1 MIKDLSLSRTAGGTI
16 FNAYLFS
23 YIILTPITGYL
34 TDRFGARYVITIC
47 TFILGAGVFLMGT
60 VESLWTACLFYTI
73 VGLGSTGMWTPIIT
87 VVQRWFA
94 PNRRGLALGILST
107 GYGLGFATMGVVFP
121 WIVNQF
127 SWRYSWYFLGTGAL
141 LMIVANGLLLRSDP
155 ASAGYLPWGQKKGS
169 LLTEA
174 GKGSNPKRE
183 PLSNVF
189 KNSTFWLIG
198 LSYFSISY
206 SLYGITTF
214 MVDYA
219 HNQIGL
225 PFEKASFLATI
236 HGVCQVVGVLTVLP
250 LSDYIGRKRTII
262 FSNSFIT
269 IANNAIRCGTCENAL
284 VIGAERLSSVVN
296 WRDRNTCV
304 LLADGAGAVV
314 VTSKKDPGILQGI
327 DLKPLHLIMDGNRL
341 FKKAIEYMST
351 ITQHVMQDTSL
362 CSEEIQL
369 VIPHQA
375 NIRIIQGLA
384 KSLKVPMERVYTNI
398 HKYGNTSSA
407 TIPIAL
413 DEANREGLVKKG
425 DNVLLVSFGS
435 GITWGA
441 SILNWSF

>member
-1 MIKDLSLSRTAGGTI
+1 MTRKASFHWAWIILATCFVNLFINYSVRLGYGVVLPEMIKDLSLSRTAGGTI

-34 TDRFGARYVITIC
+34 TDRFGARYVITTC
-47 TFILGAGVFLMGT
+47 TFILGVGVFLMGT
-60 VESLWTACLFYTI
+60 AESLWTACLFYII

-94 PNRRGLALGILST
+94 PKRRGLALGILST

-141 LMIVANGLLLRSDP
+141 LMVVANGLLLRSDP
-155 ASAGYLPWGQKKGS
+155 ASAGYLPWGQKEGS
-169 LLTEA
+169 LLTEEV
-174 GKGSNPKRE
+174 KGSNPKRE

-189 KNSTFWLIG
+189 KSSTFWLIG

-219 HNQIGL
+219 QNQIGL

-262 FSNSFIT
+262 VSNSFIT
-269 IANNAIRCGTCENAL
+269 ICLAGILLYGSSWVMLYVLVGVLAVFYGVIWPMYGACAGDYFPKEVMGT
-284 VIGAERLSSVVN
+284 VIGAWTPFYGLGAILVHWVSGVL
-296 WRDRNTCV
+296 RDSTGSYDYSFAINTVMAALAV
-304 LLADGAGAVV
+304 LLIC
-314 VTSKKDPGILQGI
+314 T
-327 DLKPLHLIMDGNRL
+327 
-341 FKKAIEYMST
+341 
-351 ITQHVMQDTSL
+351 
-362 CSEEIQL
+362 
-369 VIPHQA
+369 
-375 NIRIIQGLA
+375 
-384 KSLKVPMERVYTNI
+384 
-398 HKYGNTSSA
+398 
-407 TIPIAL
+407 
-413 DEANREGLVKKG
+413 VKKNTMG
-425 DNVLLVSFGS
+425 TGYLGECQK
-435 GITWGA
+435 G
-441 SILNWSF
+441 

>member
-1 MIKDLSLSRTAGGTI
+1 MTRKTSFHWAWIILVTCFVNLFINYSVRLGYGVVLPEMIKDLSLSRTAGGTI

-23 YIILTPITGYL
+23 YIILTPITGHL

-87 VVQRWFA
+87 VVQRWFT

-107 GYGLGFATMGVVFP
+107 GYGLGFATMGVAFP

-141 LMIVANGLLLRSDP
+141 LMVVANGLLLRSDP
-155 ASAGYLPWGQKKGS
+155 ASAGYLPWGQKEGS
-169 LLTEA
+169 LLTEE
-174 GKGSNPKRE
+174 GKGNNQKRE

-189 KNSTFWLIG
+189 KSSTFWLIG

-219 HNQIGL
+219 QNQIGL

-262 FSNSFIT
+262 ISNFFIT
-269 IANNAIRCGTCENAL
+269 ICLAGILLYGSSWVMLSVLVGVLAVFYGVIWPMYGACAGDYFPKEVMGT
-284 VIGAERLSSVVN
+284 VIGAWTPFYGLGAILVHWVSGVL
-296 WRDRNTCV
+296 RDSTGSYGYSFAINTVMAALAV
-304 LLADGAGAVV
+304 LLICTV
-314 VTSKKDPGILQGI
+314 KK
-327 DLKPLHLIMDGNRL
+327 NT
-341 FKKAIEYMST
+341 MST
-351 ITQHVMQDTSL
+351 RYLGECQK
-362 CSEEIQL
+362 E
-369 VIPHQA
+369 
-375 NIRIIQGLA
+375 
-384 KSLKVPMERVYTNI
+384 
-398 HKYGNTSSA
+398 
-407 TIPIAL
+407 
-413 DEANREGLVKKG
+413 
-425 DNVLLVSFGS
+425 
-435 GITWGA
+435 
-441 SILNWSF
+441 

>member
-1 MIKDLSLSRTAGGTI
+1 MTRKTSFHWAWIILATCFVNLFINYSVRLGYGVVLPEMIKDLSLSRTAGGTI

-34 TDRFGARYVITIC
+34 TDRFGARYVITTC
-47 TFILGAGVFLMGT
+47 TFILGVGVFLMGT

-141 LMIVANGLLLRSDP
+141 LMVVANGLLLRSDP
-155 ASAGYLPWGQKKGS
+155 ASAGYLPWGQKEGS
-169 LLTEA
+169 LLTEE

-183 PLSNVF
+183 PLSSVF
-189 KNSTFWLIG
+189 KSSTFWLIG

-219 HNQIGL
+219 QNQIGL

-262 FSNSFIT
+262 ISNSFIT
-269 IANNAIRCGTCENAL
+269 ICLAGILLYGSSWAMLSVLVGALAVFYGVIWPMYGACAGDYFPKEVMGT
-284 VIGAERLSSVVN
+284 VIGAWTPFYGLGAILVHWVSGVL
-296 WRDRNTCV
+296 RDSTGSYDYSFAINTVMAALAV
-304 LLADGAGAVV
+304 LLIC
-314 VTSKKDPGILQGI
+314 T
-327 DLKPLHLIMDGNRL
+327 
-341 FKKAIEYMST
+341 
-351 ITQHVMQDTSL
+351 
-362 CSEEIQL
+362 
-369 VIPHQA
+369 
-375 NIRIIQGLA
+375 
-384 KSLKVPMERVYTNI
+384 
-398 HKYGNTSSA
+398 
-407 TIPIAL
+407 
-413 DEANREGLVKKG
+413 VKKNTMSAG
-425 DNVLLVSFGS
+425 YLGESQKG
-435 GITWGA
+435 
-441 SILNWSF
+441 

>member
-1 MIKDLSLSRTAGGTI
+1 MTRKTSFHWAWIILVTCFVNLFINYSVRLGYGIVLPEMIKDLSLSRTAGGTI

-47 TFILGAGVFLMGT
+47 TFILGVGVFLMGT

-141 LMIVANGLLLRSDP
+141 LMVVANGLLLRSDP
-155 ASAGYLPWGQKKGS
+155 ASAGYLPWGQKEGS
-169 LLTEA
+169 LLTEE

-189 KNSTFWLIG
+189 KSSTFWLIG

-219 HNQIGL
+219 QNQIGL

-262 FSNSFIT
+262 ISNSFIT
-269 IANNAIRCGTCENAL
+269 ICLAGILLYGSSWVMLSVLVGALAVFYGVIWPMYGACAGDYFPKEVMGT
-284 VIGAERLSSVVN
+284 VIGAWTPFYGLGAILVHWVSGVL
-296 WRDRNTCV
+296 RDSTGSYDYSFAINTVMAALAV
-304 LLADGAGAVV
+304 LLICTV
-314 VTSKKDPGILQGI
+314 KK
-327 DLKPLHLIMDGNRL
+327 NT
-341 FKKAIEYMST
+341 MST
-351 ITQHVMQDTSL
+351 GYLGECQ
-362 CSEEIQL
+362 
-369 VIPHQA
+369 
-375 NIRIIQGLA
+375 
-384 KSLKVPMERVYTNI
+384 
-398 HKYGNTSSA
+398 
-407 TIPIAL
+407 
-413 DEANREGLVKKG
+413 KG
-425 DNVLLVSFGS
+425 
-435 GITWGA
+435 
-441 SILNWSF
+441 

>member
-1 MIKDLSLSRTAGGTI
+1 MTRKASFHWAWIILATCFVNLFINYSVRLGYGVVLPEMIKDLSLSRTAGGTI

-47 TFILGAGVFLMGT
+47 TFILGVGVFLMGT

-141 LMIVANGLLLRSDP
+141 LMVVANGLLLRSDP
-155 ASAGYLPWGQKKGS
+155 ASAGYLPWGQKEGS

-269 IANNAIRCGTCENAL
+269 ICLAGILLYGSSWVMLSVLVGALAVFYGVIWPMYGACAGDYFPKEVMGT
-284 VIGAERLSSVVN
+284 VIGAWTPFYGLGAILVHWVSGVL
-296 WRDRNTCV
+296 RDSTGSYDYSFAINTVMAALAV
-304 LLADGAGAVV
+304 LLICTV
-314 VTSKKDPGILQGI
+314 KK
-327 DLKPLHLIMDGNRL
+327 NT
-341 FKKAIEYMST
+341 MST
-351 ITQHVMQDTSL
+351 RYLGECQ
-362 CSEEIQL
+362 
-369 VIPHQA
+369 
-375 NIRIIQGLA
+375 
-384 KSLKVPMERVYTNI
+384 
-398 HKYGNTSSA
+398 
-407 TIPIAL
+407 
-413 DEANREGLVKKG
+413 KG
-425 DNVLLVSFGS
+425 
-435 GITWGA
+435 
-441 SILNWSF
+441 